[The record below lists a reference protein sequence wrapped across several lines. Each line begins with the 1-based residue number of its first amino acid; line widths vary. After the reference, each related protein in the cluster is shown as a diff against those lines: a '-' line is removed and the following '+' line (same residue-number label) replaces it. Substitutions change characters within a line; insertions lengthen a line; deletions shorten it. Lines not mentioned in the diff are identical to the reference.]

1 MARAAEAGAP
11 AGPHARVDFV
21 TNFVT
26 NSTLAL
32 LASANAP
39 RPALC
44 GPTAV
49 VDRLPHLR
57 PFVGAPAAAA

>member
-1 MARAAEAGAP
+1 MAGAAEAGA
-11 AGPHARVDFV
+11 HAKVDFV

-32 LASANAP
+32 RASANAP
-39 RPALC
+39 RPALR
-44 GPTAV
+44 V

-57 PFVGAPAAAA
+57 PFVGVPAAAA